1 MKLSIETRTI
11 QQVPDR
17 ERHGKPWSLF
27 TLWFSPNMNVV
38 IVIIGSLTVAVGLNF
53 WWAAAAILAGNLVG
67 VMFMAFH
74 SAQGPKLGLPQMIQS
89 RAQFGSLGNAIPSLA
104 AIVDGLGFT
113 ALALIVSAQSLL
125 IVVKMPMS
133 LAILLSGVVVFAV
146 VLIGYD
152 LIHRFQRY
160 LAIVLAALTV
170 LWTVQAFTAKAGPA
184 PVYNIS
190 AGTFLLAVS
199 LIAASVV
206 GWAPFVADYSR
217 YLPSA
222 TPPSRV
228 FWYTYLGAFLSSVWS
243 EILGAGLAVVAFGPF
258 THDSVSYLVGLSPKY
273 LEIPLAIVLIL
284 SQVSPAV
291 LEVYT
296 PMLTAA
302 NLAQPFSSL
311 RWLLSRNGRLTL
323 VTLATAVATGTALW
337 ANHVTSFN
345 TSMTNLL
352 LFLIYVLTP
361 WTAINLVDFYLVR
374 QGHYSITE
382 LFKARGV
389 YGLINWP
396 VMIIYLVTIGVEFLF
411 MNCALFEGPV
421 ARAMGGAD
429 IAWLV
434 AIVVAGG
441 LYYIYRRVVNVP
453 AATVPASVT
462 VSR

>member
-11 QQVPDR
+11 QQVPET
-17 ERHGKPWSLF
+17 ERHGKPGSLF

-38 IVIIGSLTVAVGLNF
+38 IVIIGSLAVSVGLNF
-53 WWAAAAILAGNLVG
+53 WWAVAAILIGNLLG

-125 IVVKMPMS
+125 IMVSMPMS
-133 LAILLSGVVVFAV
+133 LAILLSGIVVFIV

-152 LIHRFQRY
+152 FIHHFQRY
-160 LAIVLAALTV
+160 LALVLAALTL
-170 LWTVQAFTAKAGPA
+170 LWTVQALTAKPGPA
-184 PVYNIS
+184 PTYDIT

-217 YLPSA
+217 YLPSG
-222 TPPSRV
+222 TSPQRV
-228 FWYTYLGAFLSSVWS
+228 FWYTYLGAFVSSVWS
-243 EILGAGLAVVAFGPF
+243 EILGAGLAVIAFGPF
-258 THDSVSYLVGLSPKY
+258 NKDSVSYLVGLSPKY

-284 SQVSPAV
+284 SQISPSV

-302 NLAQPFSSL
+302 NLAQPFNAM

-323 VTLATAVATGTALW
+323 VAIATAVATGTALW
-337 ANHVTSFN
+337 ANHVTGFD
-345 TSMTNLL
+345 TSMTDLL
-352 LFLIYVLTP
+352 LFLIYVLAP
-361 WTAINLVDFYLVR
+361 WTAINLVDFYVVR
-374 QGHYSITE
+374 HGHYSVTE
-382 LFKARGV
+382 LFKARGA
-389 YGLINWP
+389 YGLVNGP
-396 VMIIYLVTIGVEFLF
+396 VMAIYLVTIGIEFLF
-411 MNCALFEGPV
+411 MNSALFEGPV
-421 ARAMGGAD
+421 AHAMGGAD
-429 IAWLV
+429 IAWEV
-434 AIVVAGG
+434 AVVVAGG
-441 LYYIYRRVVNVP
+441 LYYLYQRYFGVS
-453 AATVPASVT
+453 AALAPET
-462 VSR
+462 VSASR

>member
-1 MKLSIETRTI
+1 
-11 QQVPDR
+11 
-17 ERHGKPWSLF
+17 
-27 TLWFSPNMNVV
+27 MNVV
-38 IVIIGSLTVAVGLNF
+38 IIIIGSLTVAVGLNF
-53 WWAAAAILAGNLVG
+53 WWAVAAILVGNMVG

-89 RAQFGSLGNAIPSLA
+89 RAQFGSLGNAVPSLA

-113 ALALIVSAQSLL
+113 ALALIVSAESLL
-125 IVVKMPMS
+125 IVVKMPLS
-133 LAILLSGVVVFAV
+133 LAILLSGAVVFLV

-160 LAIVLAALTV
+160 LAIVLAALTL

-184 PVYNIS
+184 PTYDIT

-206 GWAPFVADYSR
+206 GWGPFVADYSR
-217 YLPSA
+217 YLPSR
-222 TPPSRV
+222 TSPSRV

-243 EILGAGLAVVAFGPF
+243 EILGAGLAIIAFGPF
-258 THDSVSYLVGLSPKY
+258 SHDSVGYLVGLSPKY
-273 LEIPLAIVLIL
+273 LAIPLAIVLIL
-284 SQVSPAV
+284 SQISPSV

-337 ANHVTSFN
+337 ANHVTGFD
-345 TSMTNLL
+345 TSMTDLL
-352 LFLIYVLTP
+352 LFLIYVLAP

-382 LFKARGV
+382 LFKARGI
-389 YGLINWP
+389 YGLVNGP
-396 VMIIYLVTIGVEFLF
+396 VMVIYFVTIGVEFLF

-421 ARAMGGAD
+421 AHAMGGAD
-429 IAWLV
+429 IAWEV
-434 AIVVAGG
+434 AVVLAGG
-441 LYYIYRRVVNVP
+441 LYYFYRRYVNVP
-453 AATVPASVT
+453 ASPIPASVT
-462 VSR
+462 ASA